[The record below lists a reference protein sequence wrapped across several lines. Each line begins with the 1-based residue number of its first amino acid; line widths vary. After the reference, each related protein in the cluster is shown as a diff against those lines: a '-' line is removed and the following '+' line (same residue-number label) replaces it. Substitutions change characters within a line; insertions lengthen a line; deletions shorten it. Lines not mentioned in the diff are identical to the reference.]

1 MYKVKYLFIILK
13 YNYFLCSLDI
23 LFYFFQLTKKRCAR
37 EYNVNCLKVDFIS
50 SIEKLGKSTD
60 FQILPGIRVISN
72 ADTFALQKADDSKMV
87 FSANNVGE
95 QLDDILVRRLVS
107 YARSLSLNVQLFDKD
122 QRKGKSFGFN
132 LIPNLFTSVE
142 GRGKIIILC

>member
-1 MYKVKYLFIILK
+1 MDL
-13 YNYFLCSLDI
+13 
-23 LFYFFQLTKKRCAR
+23 
-37 EYNVNCLKVDFIS
+37 IS
-50 SIEKLGKSTD
+50 SVEKLGKSTD
-60 FQILPGIRVISN
+60 FQILPGIKVVSN
-72 ADTFALQKADDSKMV
+72 ADTFALQKAEDSKMV

-142 GRGKIIILC
+142 GRGKKIILC